1 MTFEDPRSS
10 GIIALSE
17 SLKSAHLPNNSFDD
31 SNTTHLSDEISQKLN
46 IYHIELEVQN
56 EELRQSQEAL
66 AESHKRYFKHFEFAP
81 IGIIRTDLDGIILDA
96 NQMALEFLGIA
107 KDSLRRHPKKLID
120 FLEVRNRTNYEN
132 HLGELRKDVSYHA
145 IDARIHSRQ
154 GDNRYVRIQSTVSGS
169 EGKGVEAYTTIIDI
183 SEITS
188 TRNHL
193 AKLNAETQKLA
204 MVASRTRNIAF
215 ITDRTGQIEWYND
228 SASIHFGLHYTND
241 DKINFIK
248 IISDRSP
255 KSEITETI
263 KDSIIRRETFSVEA
277 ELLINHNKK
286 AWFQIDSDTVV
297 NDENI
302 ITNYVILCTDITEL
316 KESERESIEAK
327 ERFKKL
333 FSHSIT
339 GKAVLSTSGKIV
351 EANEA
356 FIKILSR
363 SGQKVKGT
371 SIKNFVDISHS
382 KLLEMLAQASY
393 RSSKKLRDM
402 VWELK
407 DHCYPVQQ
415 TAASL
420 SPLRY
425 NMRGRQVL
433 LEMQDVTREHKLK
446 SALIHREQQ
455 LKCMMEQAPLGIV
468 RMDLE
473 GRLISWNDYFLNI
486 LELSKTTD
494 IIDCLL
500 DDVLRSPN
508 QSCKPY
514 IEKIYHNSQSPVQF
528 ETTVNSITEYGSK
541 IHIHFHLSAIL
552 GDDGKPL
559 FIMGVCE
566 DVSHQKELED
576 HKLQSA
582 KVEALGLFAGGI
594 AHDFNNMMMG
604 LLANLDFCL
613 MDKPDRELLEEARD
627 AALRASKLAARLV
640 SFSKGGVFEIKS
652 HPISSL
658 ITPAVEF
665 ALRGSNIKPVFDI
678 PVEIPNILADIE
690 QITLV
695 IDNLVINSREVMPDG
710 GHYYVSARFI
720 KISEDSLKLG
730 LKSGDYIKLSFI
742 DEGGGVPDEIRSK
755 IFDPYFTT
763 KAHGNGIGLATCNN
777 VVSKHGGTI
786 TVSNTSNGACFT
798 VMIPAAESADNS
810 ASDTQLTE
818 CIMGSGKILLI
829 DDDQIIRK
837 SLARSLTKIGYEVST
852 LADGADAVSFLERAQ
867 AKGIEYNLII
877 LDATIPGGI
886 GGIEA
891 LKRLQSFNKDITAVL
906 CTGHAD
912 TDDVAAWKDHGFK
925 ALIPKPCDIKALS
938 LIISDILK

>member
-1 MTFEDPRSS
+1 MAYQETKSN
-10 GIIALSE
+10 GILALSE
-17 SLKSAHLPNNSFDD
+17 SLKSSNLQIPIDD
-31 SNTTHLSDEISQKLN
+31 TSPIDIPDEISQKLN

-66 AESHKRYFKHFEFAP
+66 AESHKRYYKHFEFAP

-120 FLEVRNRTNYEN
+120 FLEVRDRTKYEE
-132 HLGELRKDVSYHA
+132 HLVELRKDVSYHA
-145 IDARIHSRQ
+145 IDARMHSRQ
-154 GDNRYVRIQSTVSGS
+154 GCNKYVRIQSTVSGC
-169 EGKGVEAYTTIIDI
+169 ETRGVEAYTTIIDI

-193 AKLNAETQKLA
+193 AKLNAETEKLA
-204 MVASRTRNIAF
+204 MVASKTRNIAF
-215 ITDRTGQIEWYND
+215 ITDRSGQIEWFNE
-228 SASIHFGLHYTND
+228 SASMHFGLYYNSEENV
-241 DKINFIK
+241 NFLK
-248 IISDRSP
+248 IISDRSQ
-255 KSEITETI
+255 ELDVLENI
-263 KDSIIRRETFSVEA
+263 KEAIIKRENFSVEA

-286 AWFQIDSDTVV
+286 AWFQIDSDTVI
-297 NDENI
+297 NEKSI

-316 KESERESIEAK
+316 KESERDSIEAK

-339 GKAVLSTSGKIV
+339 GKAVLSSSGKIV
-351 EANEA
+351 EANNA
-356 FIKILSR
+356 FIKIVSR
-363 SGQKVKGT
+363 NGQKVKG
-371 SIKNFVDISHS
+371 SNIKNFVDISSS
-382 KLLEMLAQASY
+382 KLLEMLTQASY
-393 RSSKKLRDM
+393 RSSKKLKDM

-407 DHCYPVQQ
+407 DNCYPVKQ
-415 TAASL
+415 TATSL

-425 NMRGRQVL
+425 NLRGRQVL
-433 LEMQDVTREHKLK
+433 IEMQDVTREHKLK

-468 RMDLE
+468 RMDLDA
-473 GRLISWNDYFLNI
+473 RLISWNDYFLNI
-486 LELSKTTD
+486 LELSKTTN
-494 IIDCLL
+494 IIDHLL
-500 DDVLRSPN
+500 DDVLRNPDV
-508 QSCKPY
+508 SCVPY
-514 IEKIYHNSQSPVQF
+514 IDKIRQNSSSLVQF

-552 GDDGKPL
+552 GDKGKPL

-566 DVSHQKELED
+566 DVSHQKELEN

-604 LLANLDFCL
+604 LLSNLDFCL
-613 MDKPDRELLEEARD
+613 MDKPDRELLEEARE

-640 SFSKGGVFEIKS
+640 SFSKGGIFEIKS
-652 HPISSL
+652 HSVASL

-678 PVEIPNILADIE
+678 PLGIPNILADAE
-690 QITLV
+690 QLTLV
-695 IDNLVINSREVMPDG
+695 IDNLAINSRDVMPDG
-710 GHYYVSARFI
+710 GHYYVSTKFLQI
-720 KISEDSLKLG
+720 TEDSSKLG
-730 LKSGDYIKLSFI
+730 LKCGNYIKLNFI
-742 DEGGGVPDEIRSK
+742 DEGGGVPDDIRSK

-763 KAHGNGIGLATCNN
+763 KPQGNGIGLATCNN
-777 VVSKHGGTI
+777 VVSKHNGTI
-786 TVSNTSNGACFT
+786 TISNTSNGACFT
-798 VMIPAAESADNS
+798 VIIPAAESVDNYNLE
-810 ASDTQLTE
+810 TEFKE
-818 CIMGSGKILLI
+818 CITGSGKILLI
-829 DDDQIIRK
+829 DDDKMIRK
-837 SLARSLTKIGYEVST
+837 SLARSLAKIGYEVST
-852 LADGADAVSFLERAQ
+852 LADGADAVSFLKRASS
-867 AKGIEYNLII
+867 KEIFYDLVI

-891 LKRLQSFNKDITAVL
+891 LKRIHCFNKDQKAVL

-938 LIISDILK
+938 YIISDVLKK